1 MRGFS
6 SARVEYHPAD
16 SYVICMPRNAV
27 SKHTF
32 ALVLHGG
39 AWDIPDDLVEP
50 HRKGMRAACQAGWD
64 VLHKKGSAIDA
75 VEQAIIVI
83 EQDDTFDAGR
93 GSFINAAGEVELD
106 ASIMNGATFQAGAVA
121 AVQNIPH
128 PITLARAIMEQS
140 EHVLLVGMGAS
151 RFAREHKIATCSKDD
166 LITLRELERWRTL
179 QADGGF
185 TSKDA
190 FRKKR
195 HPSGT
200 VGAVALDCRGNVA
213 AGTSTGGTPNK
224 FPGRVGDSP
233 LIGCGTYADNSSG
246 AVSTTG
252 WGEAMIKVVMAK
264 TVIDLMDWH
273 QRGPLQ
279 AAEDALKILEK
290 KTGGY
295 GGIIALNPAGDIG
308 ISFNTPRMAR
318 AYRTSSMRASIVDV

>member
-1 MRGFS
+1 
-6 SARVEYHPAD
+6 
-16 SYVICMPRNAV
+16 MPGAAV
-27 SKHTF
+27 PKHTL

-39 AWDIPDDLVEP
+39 AWDIPDNLVEP
-50 HRKGMRAACQAGWD
+50 HRKGLKAALKAGWD
-64 VLHKKGSAIDA
+64 VLQRKGSAIDA
-75 VEQAIIVI
+75 VEHAIIVM
-83 EQDDTFDAGR
+83 EQDETFDAGR

-106 ASIMNGATFQAGAVA
+106 ASIMNGASFRAGAVA

-151 RFAREHKIATCSKDD
+151 RFAREHKIKTCSQDE
-166 LITLRELERWRTL
+166 LITLRELERWRAL
-179 QADGGF
+179 QADANF
-185 TSKDA
+185 STKDA

-200 VGAVALDCRGNVA
+200 VGAVALDHRGNLA

-233 LIGCGTYADNSSG
+233 LIGCGTYADNSTG

-279 AAEDALKILEK
+279 AAKDALKILEK
-290 KTGGY
+290 KTEGY
-295 GGIIALNPAGDIG
+295 GGIIALNPAGDVG
-308 ISFNTPRMAR
+308 IAFNTPRMAR
-318 AYRTSSMRASIVDV
+318 AYRTSSMRIPIVDV